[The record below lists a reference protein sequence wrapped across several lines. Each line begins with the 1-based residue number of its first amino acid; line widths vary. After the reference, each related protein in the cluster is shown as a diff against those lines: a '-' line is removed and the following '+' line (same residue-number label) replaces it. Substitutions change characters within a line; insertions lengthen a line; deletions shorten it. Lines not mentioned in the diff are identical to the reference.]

1 MYKYIWLVPLLPLI
15 GAAIN
20 GFFGRKFR
28 FSEKL
33 IGGIAVGSVALSFL
47 ISVTSVVSYGFGS
60 HPEWPK
66 PYLTSQDGFSFD
78 WIPGGAVRINQ
89 GVEARLSLELDK
101 QAAEKLAAIP
111 LEERTNSQA
120 ILIAASPEAPRY
132 GLLNIEWSYQLD
144 PLSAIFMLIVTGVGL
159 CIFVFATGYMHGET
173 GFYRFFAYMGLFMFA
188 MLVLVMG
195 SNFLMMFVGWEGVGL
210 CSYLLI
216 GYYFDRQEAANASRK
231 AFITNRVGDFGFA
244 LAVFGII
251 ATFGSAQY
259 SEVFEQAKS
268 YPMELIG
275 NWGILSWIALGLFIG
290 ACGKSAQLPLHVWL
304 PDAMAGPTP
313 VSALIHAAT
322 MVTAGLYMVTRTNV
336 IFQHSQTMLLV
347 VALVGAA
354 TAIFAA
360 TIGITQNDIKKVLAY
375 STVSQLGFMFMACG
389 VGAFAIGIFHVMTH
403 AFFKALMF
411 LGAGSVIHGMH
422 HEQDMRRMGGLKK
435 YMPYTYLTFLAG
447 WLAICGIIP
456 FSGFWSKDEIL
467 WNAAS
472 TTHIPYGWIVWL
484 VGTIAATCTAFY
496 MTRLMAMTFWGK
508 ERFLEQPAGGEA
520 DEAHASAYDKG
531 LTQHDA
537 TQGSAGD
544 RPHHQPG
551 EHVGPA
557 DQHDVHSEAAH
568 VHIPHESPRSMWVP
582 LAVLAV
588 LAVIGGFV
596 GVGPAFRPVTGTE
609 HPGGRLNIVQWLD
622 PIIWNPT
629 TREFG
634 KHGATPEHETASP
647 ATESSAHEA
656 VAEAQHETQVSPY
669 GNTGFNLAHSIE
681 TSLHSDLLTEWLF
694 IIISLVVAG
703 VGIGLGLLFYVKDTR
718 LPDLWAARLR
728 PLYNS
733 SYNKYWVDEFY
744 GLAIT
749 RRTMDAARAVFAF
762 DSRVVDGIVNGSA
775 ALSRLSSR
783 IVGGIDK
790 YFVDGLVNTLA
801 AFIARLMSPLF
812 RAAQTGFTQNYALV
826 MVLGLMLGVI
836 AFYGADIAK
845 AAAETA
851 TAIKNVFGFLL

>member
-1 MYKYIWLVPLLPLI
+1 MYKYIWLVPLLPLA
-15 GAAIN
+15 GAAVN
-20 GFFGRKFR
+20 GFFGRRFR
-28 FSEKL
+28 FSEQL
-33 IGGIAVGSVALSFL
+33 IGGIAIGSVALAFL
-47 ISVTSVVSYGFGS
+47 ISAAAVISYGFGS
-60 HPEWPK
+60 HDGWPN
-66 PYLTSQDGFSFD
+66 PYLTSKDGFSFN
-78 WIPGGAVRINQ
+78 WIPGGAVAINQ
-89 GVEARLSLELDK
+89 GAEARQSIEAVK
-101 QAAEKLAAIP
+101 KANEKLALMSP
-111 LEERTNSQA
+111 EEREKATAVSVLTAGETPQTV
-120 ILIAASPEAPRY
+120 
-132 GLLNIEWSYQLD
+132 LLNIEWSYQLD
-144 PLSAIFMLIVTGVGL
+144 PLSSIFMLIVTGVGL
-159 CIFVFATGYMHGET
+159 CIFIFATGYMHGDA

-244 LAVFGII
+244 LAIFGII

-259 SEVFEQAKS
+259 TDVVNQAKE
-268 YPMELIG
+268 YPIELLG

-336 IFQHSQTMLLV
+336 IFQHSQTMMLV

-389 VGAFAIGIFHVMTH
+389 VGAFVIGIFHVMTH

-435 YMPYTYLTFLAG
+435 YMPYTYWTFFAG

-467 WNAAS
+467 WKAADS
-472 TTHIPYGWIVWL
+472 SHIPFGWLVWL

-508 ERFLEQPAGGEA
+508 ERFLEHQAGGEA
-520 DEAHASAYDKG
+520 DEAHASEFDKG
-531 LTQHDA
+531 LGQHDA
-537 TQGSAGD
+537 LKPSAGD
-544 RPHHQPG
+544 RPRHQVG
-551 EHVGPA
+551 EHVGLV
-557 DQHDVHSEAAH
+557 DEHSSHHGGRVVHR
-568 VHIPHESPRSMWVP
+568 PHESPKAMWLP
-582 LAVLAV
+582 LVVLAI
-588 LAVIGGFV
+588 LATIGGFV
-596 GVGPAFRPVTGTE
+596 GVGPAFRFITGSE
-609 HPGGRLNIVQWLD
+609 HPGGKLNIVTWLS
-622 PIIWNPT
+622 PVVWNPV

-634 KHGATPEHETASP
+634 EGESGGHEATAP
-647 ATESSAHEA
+647 ATESHTAAPEHPTA
-656 VAEAQHETQVSPY
+656 TGPY
-669 GNTGFNLAHSIE
+669 GDVGFVLTRAVEGATHSP
-681 TSLHSDLLTEWLF
+681 LLTEWLF
-694 IIISLVVAG
+694 IILSLVVAG
-703 VGIGLGLLFYVKDTR
+703 IGMGLGWLFYVKDTR
-718 LPDLWAARLR
+718 LPDIWAARLR
-728 PLYNS
+728 PLYNA
-733 SYNKYWVDEFY
+733 SYHKYWVDEFY
-744 GLAIT
+744 GWAIT
-749 RRTMDAARAVFAF
+749 RRTMDLARAVYAF
-762 DSRVVDGIVNGSA
+762 DSRIVDGIVNGLA
-775 ALSRLSSR
+775 KLSQLSSR
-783 IVGGIDK
+783 IVGGFDM
-790 YFVDGLVNTLA
+790 YFIDGLVNTIA
-801 AFIARLMSPLF
+801 AFIARLMSPLL

-826 MVLGLMLGVI
+826 MVLGLMI
-836 AFYGADIAK
+836 AVAIFFAADFVK
-845 AAAETA
+845 P
-851 TAIKNVFGFLL
+851 